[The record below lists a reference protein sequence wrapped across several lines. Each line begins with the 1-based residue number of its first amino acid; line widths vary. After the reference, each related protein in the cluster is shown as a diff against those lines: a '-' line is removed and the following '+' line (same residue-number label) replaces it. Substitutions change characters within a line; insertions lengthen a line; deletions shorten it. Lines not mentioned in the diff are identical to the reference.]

1 MRLLGPPRIEGE
13 DGQPHRPP
21 RGQKSWALLA
31 RVALAERPL
40 TRGELAAELFGEADD
55 PLGALRWC
63 LADLRRSCGNPQ
75 LLRGD
80 PVSLA
85 PDSLR
90 IDVWALRDGS
100 LPAADIGGVLLDG
113 VEPRNCPAFEVW
125 LILARGRCSAWSM
138 EELRQAAL
146 RLLTAG
152 EAEAAAETAGRAAAQ
167 DPLDEGA
174 QELFLRALVAAGHPA
189 RAAVH
194 LASCE
199 AALAREGL
207 VASPALRAAAR
218 APATAP
224 RAGLRASV
232 VAGSLLRAGRAALD
246 AGSADAGIET
256 LRRAAE
262 EAERAGDPLLQ
273 ADVLRTLG
281 SALVHSVTGFDGEGA
296 VVLHR
301 AVTVAAAA
309 GSQSLH
315 ADILRELAFVDL
327 QAGRHAS
334 AARAL
339 REASARAE
347 TVSDPAL
354 TAGVL
359 AMRGMNEADQGRHDI
374 AVRILEE
381 SARTAATAGSRRQ
394 EAWSAGVMARS
405 LLLAGDVGPARAAAE
420 RSIDICDRDRWNAFL
435 PWPQALR
442 AHAECV
448 VDRGE
453 RQAKRDV
460 HGHGEDVGIVKAR
473 VPERL
478 HVAGVGAVRVPRDL
492 TGPRRHRALGRAQF
506 RVIAAEHAGREPWI
520 GFPGQLGPPGQGAAG
535 VAERRCAR
543 RDQDA
548 PLPERKGPSRG
559 DLSHHVKQ
567 AVHRLRVVR
576 PEPGSVHLEPHLR
589 AVIIEDG
596 PGYVAHLGAGQEL
609 RGRVTVAGHRV
620 PPSLAMPTSI
630 GSQRV

>member
-1 MRLLGPPRIEGE
+1 MRLLGPPRIEGG
-13 DGQPHRPP
+13 DGQPRRPP

-31 RVALAERPL
+31 RVALAQRPM

-63 LADLRRSCGNPQ
+63 LADLRRSCGDPQ

-85 PDSLR
+85 PGSLWL
-90 IDVWALRDGS
+90 DVWALRDGS

-125 LILARGRCSAWSM
+125 LMLARGRCSAWSM

-152 EAEAAAETAGRAAAQ
+152 EAETAAETAGRAAAQ

-174 QELFLRALVAAGHPA
+174 QELFLRTLVAAGHPA

-224 RAGLRASV
+224 RGGLRASA

-262 EAERAGDPLLQ
+262 EAERADDPLLQ

-281 SALVHSVTGFDGEGA
+281 SALVHSVSGFDGEGA

-301 AVTVAAAA
+301 AITLAAAA
-309 GSQSLH
+309 GRQGLH

-339 REASARAE
+339 REASARAQ

-359 AMRGMNEADQGRHDI
+359 AMRGMNEADQGRHDV
-374 AVRILEE
+374 AAQLLEE
-381 SARTAATAGSRRQ
+381 SARTAAAAGSRRQ

-405 LLLAGDVGPARAAAE
+405 LLLAGDVGSARDAAE

-442 AHAECV
+442 AHCLAADGRWDEAREDAE
-448 VDRGE
+448 
-453 RQAKRDV
+453 QAFALACQLGDPCWE
-460 HGHGEDVGIVKAR
+460 GM
-473 VPERL
+473 
-478 HVAGVGAVRVPRDL
+478 AG
-492 TGPRRHRALGRAQF
+492 RALALLASHAGDTAAASEWIIDARRRCDQVTDRYVWVSGFVALGQLE
-506 RVIAAEHAGREPWI
+506 IAARQQPD
-520 GFPGQLGPPGQGAAG
+520 L
-535 VAERRCAR
+535 VMSLAR
-543 RDQDA
+543 RLYQQALRTD
-548 PLPERKGPSRG
+548 LPEFIAWALVYQAEAG
-559 DLSHHVKQ
+559 DLASLPL
-567 AVHRLRVVR
+567 ARALAAEITNPALRTR
-576 PEPGSVHLEPHLR
+576 AAALEPAR
-589 AVIIEDG
+589 A
-596 PGYVAHLGAGQEL
+596 
-609 RGRVTVAGHRV
+609 
-620 PPSLAMPTSI
+620 
-630 GSQRV
+630 